1 MIMRNVE
8 KFIIEAAANNEPV
21 HIKSVYTVDFD
32 TQTLMWFVSL
42 HNVKSQKEGFSTK
55 ATTYEQACKQLE
67 LRVRRYFERN
77 SFKTSE
83 G

>member
-8 KFIIEAAANNEPV
+8 KFIVEAAANNEPV

-32 TQTLMWFVSL
+32 TQTLMWFVGL
-42 HNVKSQKEGFSTK
+42 YNVKLQKEGFSTK
-55 ATTYEQACKQLE
+55 AATYEQACKQLE
-67 LRVRRYFERN
+67 LRARRYFEGSAN
-77 SFKTSE
+77 QTSE